1 MSTQKSNFKVSSRL
15 ARRILLERQGLCH
28 APHLKQS
35 KDDLLQLV
43 SRLGFV
49 QVDSVNTV
57 ERAHHMILF
66 ARNQTYQRQ
75 HLAALIEKDRH
86 LFENWTHDASII
98 PTEFYPVWKRKF
110 ERDGEMLRQR
120 WQKWRRE
127 GFEEILDDILGH
139 VKENGPAMSR
149 DLASNEKK
157 SNGGWWDWHPSK
169 TALEYLWRTGQLAVT
184 RRENFQKVYDVCEKV
199 IPDSHRTGKIKN
211 SELVDWCCR
220 AALDR
225 LGLATPGELAAFWGI
240 ISAGEA
246 KTWAERQGKDLPRV
260 EVEAVD
266 GSRPRKALADPTV
279 LDLRDDDIAPPSR
292 LRVIS
297 PFDPVIRDR
306 KRLQRLF
313 NFDYRIE
320 IFVPA
325 PKRKY
330 GYYVFPLL
338 EGDRFVGRID
348 MKRNPKTNALDVLNV
363 WLEPGVKPSK
373 QRFKA
378 LQSELARVGKFASC
392 MDVQFS
398 TGIAN

>member
-1 MSTQKSNFKVSSRL
+1 MSSVNSKLEISNRL
-15 ARRILLERQGLCH
+15 GRRILLDRQGLCSP
-28 APHLKQS
+28 PHVRQT
-35 KDDLLQLV
+35 KDDLLSLIT
-43 SRLGFV
+43 RLGFV

-66 ARNQTYQRQ
+66 ARNQTYQRR
-75 HLAALIEKDRH
+75 HLADLLEEDRH

-98 PTEFYPVWKRKF
+98 PTEFYPVWKQKF

-127 GFEEILDDILGH
+127 GFEDILGDILNH
-139 VKENGPAMSR
+139 VKTNGPAMSR
-149 DLASNEKK
+149 ELASNEKK

-169 TALEYLWRTGQLAVT
+169 TALEYLWRTGQLAVS
-184 RRENFQKVYDVCEKV
+184 RRENFQKVYDICERV
-199 IPDSHRTGKIKN
+199 IPDAHRSGTIQD
-211 SELVDWCCR
+211 SDLADWCCR

-225 LGLATPGELAAFWGI
+225 LGFATPGELAAFWGI
-240 ISAGEA
+240 ISVNEA
-246 KTWAERQGKDLPRV
+246 KSWADKLGKELPRIHV
-260 EVEAVD
+260 KAAD
-266 GSRPRKALADPTV
+266 GSRPREVIADPTL
-279 LDLRDDDIAPPSR
+279 LDLHEDDISPPAR

-348 MKRNPKTNALDVLNV
+348 MKRSSKTNVLDVLNV
-363 WLEPGVKPSK
+363 WWEPGVRVSK
-373 QRFKA
+373 QRQKA
-378 LQSELARVGKFASC
+378 LESELHRICKFTACSETIYSPN
-392 MDVQFS
+392 V
-398 TGIAN
+398 